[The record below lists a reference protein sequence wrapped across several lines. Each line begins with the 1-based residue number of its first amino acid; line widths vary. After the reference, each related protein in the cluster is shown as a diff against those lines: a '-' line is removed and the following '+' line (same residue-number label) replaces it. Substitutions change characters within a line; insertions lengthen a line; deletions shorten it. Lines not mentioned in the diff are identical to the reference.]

1 MYDSI
6 PMALHY
12 MGEQEIRKAAAAAS
26 LAAKNGKRKKGMNYV
41 ILRPGG
47 LNTDE
52 NYIKKFGIEKYNM
65 GLTYQ
70 QGDDFTFLGDAGRP
84 GMYRTQLANAVV
96 TAATANAGKY
106 TVEITGSGTTGL
118 QDSSIYESL
127 IEDGEPSSV
136 STASNDEIMNIHSQA
151 ISEMKNTAIGATV
164 SSLVLLIAL
173 GWIKGIVSIF
183 ALDGLI
189 IFIWSKLYAT
199 RQI

>member
-1 MYDSI
+1 
-6 PMALHY
+6 
-12 MGEQEIRKAAAAAS
+12 
-26 LAAKNGKRKKGMNYV
+26 MNYV

-52 NYIKKFGIEKYNM
+52 NYIKKFGMEKYNM

-118 QDSSIYESL
+118 QDSSIYETL
-127 IEDGEPSSV
+127 IQDGDEPSALTV
-136 STASNDEIMNIHSQA
+136 ASNDEIMNVHAQA

-164 SSLVLLIAL
+164 SSLVLLVTL
-173 GWIKGIVSIF
+173 GWIKGIISII
-183 ALDGLI
+183 ALDALI
-189 IFIWSKLYAT
+189 IFIWSKFYAT